1 MWLRICPS
9 QTVHLALAAQ
19 DLLTI
24 VMLEVLS
31 SPVTRL
37 TCVGSPL
44 LTGDKLASLV
54 DWLVS
59 IPEGR
64 MDAEMTQRG
73 QHEGATAIVV
83 VVGAKSLIALDGR
96 LATSP

>member
-1 MWLRICPS
+1 
-9 QTVHLALAAQ
+9 
-19 DLLTI
+19 
-24 VMLEVLS
+24 MLEMLS
-31 SPVTRL
+31 SPVARL

-44 LTGDKLASLV
+44 LTGEKLASLIG
-54 DWLVS
+54 WLVF

-64 MDAEMTQRG
+64 MDVEITQRG

-83 VVGAKSLIALDGR
+83 VVGAKSLIVQDDR